1 MNDTPENRPSEETD
15 PASADPV
22 SDPVAALQAK
32 LLEAEAR
39 AATARDAQLRA
50 IAELD
55 NVRRRLERELQTGLK
70 YANENLLRELVNIC
84 DSLELGLKAA
94 ENPEVQAQAKALIE
108 GKQLTYKQL
117 MALLEK
123 NGVRQLDPKGKPFNP
138 DHHQAMSMVESTAV
152 PANHVLDVM
161 QKGYTLHD
169 RLLRPAMVV
178 VAKAPA

>member
-1 MNDTPENRPSEETD
+1 MTDTPEHRPSDEM
-15 PASADPV
+15 PSAADAAA
-22 SDPVAALQAK
+22 DPVAALQAQ
-32 LLEAEAR
+32 LVDAEAR

-70 YANENLLRELVNIC
+70 YANETLLRELVNIC

-94 ENPEVQAQAKALIE
+94 ESSEVQVQARALIE

-138 DHHQAMSMVESTAV
+138 DQHQAMTMVESASV
-152 PANHVLDVM
+152 PPNHVVDVM

-178 VAKAPA
+178 VAKSPA